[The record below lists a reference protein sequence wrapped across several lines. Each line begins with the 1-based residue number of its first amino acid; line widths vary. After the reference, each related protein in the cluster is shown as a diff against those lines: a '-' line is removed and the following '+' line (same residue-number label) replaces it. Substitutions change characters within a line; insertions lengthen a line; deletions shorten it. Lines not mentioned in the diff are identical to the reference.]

1 MVVIIVTMK
10 TEETKPIYCSIRG
23 LERLNALD
31 PDRYQQ
37 VKTKLGLAV
46 APYPGQVTFVEKTAE
61 EVLRVLT
68 EDLWMTVQCHDQ
80 PAQGEESWT
89 LVSNNRYPGAASQ
102 EYEQQK
108 TEYQA
113 REKKRL
119 DDYNYME
126 KLKKPLTATE
136 LCAASGL
143 KDYPLVVTEQNRVN
157 WSEYEAFESYYLPL
171 LTSINSCKVDADLFK
186 LKTLCKAKWNEHV
199 KQ

>member
-1 MVVIIVTMK
+1 M
-10 TEETKPIYCSIRG
+10 
-23 LERLNALD
+23 
-31 PDRYQQ
+31 
-37 VKTKLGLAV
+37 
-46 APYPGQVTFVEKTAE
+46 
-61 EVLRVLT
+61 
-68 EDLWMTVQCHDQ
+68 
-80 PAQGEESWT
+80 
-89 LVSNNRYPGAASQ
+89 SNNRYPGAACQ

-157 WSEYEAFESYYLPL
+157 WSEYEAFESYYLPQ
-171 LTSINSCKVDADLFK
+171 LTMINSCKVDADLFM
-186 LKTLCKAKWNEHV
+186 LKTLCKAKWNEQV